1 MSFFNK
7 SILKDMGVVPFEQY
21 LLMNVLDT
29 VTLFELVAK
38 SLTLKQFQ
46 EDQGVWID
54 DEFAVVRMGPVK
66 QIAEILD
73 ELRTVKIVH
82 LRQIF
87 VEQVIK
93 NI

>member
-1 MSFFNK
+1 
-7 SILKDMGVVPFEQY
+7 MGVVPFEQY

-66 QIAEILD
+66 QVAEILD